1 MVYVLIFQKPL
12 KIQVYSS
19 LVALFEDNDINELGV
34 SKSKLDKCDWN
45 FNYTSHKVIIS
56 KRETLSSGDVR
67 RKKQDCLIDEK

>member
-1 MVYVLIFQKPL
+1 MVYVLIYQRPL

-34 SKSKLDKCDWN
+34 SKSKLDKWDWN
-45 FNYTSHKVIIS
+45 FNYTSLKVIIS

-67 RKKQDCLIDEK
+67 RKNTLKSSTK